1 MSHTLKFDGAVKGGR
16 FIPEDSQR
24 FKKALMSREGK
35 ASQLTLGPIPR
46 GRSDPQLRFYWGVL
60 IDACRLATGA
70 EPDDFHEEF
79 KEKVL
84 RPFLERRTWKAL
96 PNGKHLLGRP
106 STGALSLD
114 EMTTYIGL
122 CRDYAYG
129 EWDVEVEDID
139 HVSMR

>member
-46 GRSDPQLRFYWGVL
+46 GRSDAQLRFYWGVL
-60 IDACRLATGA
+60 IDAVHQWSGNDPDFIHDEFLQEVARPLLGRRLNI
-70 EPDDFHEEF
+70 
-79 KEKVL
+79 
-84 RPFLERRTWKAL
+84 AL
-96 PNGKHLLGRP
+96 PNGKHLTKRA
-106 STGALSLD
+106 STGEFSKD

-122 CRDYAYG
+122 CRDYAYN
-129 EWDVEVEDID
+129 EWQVEVEDID